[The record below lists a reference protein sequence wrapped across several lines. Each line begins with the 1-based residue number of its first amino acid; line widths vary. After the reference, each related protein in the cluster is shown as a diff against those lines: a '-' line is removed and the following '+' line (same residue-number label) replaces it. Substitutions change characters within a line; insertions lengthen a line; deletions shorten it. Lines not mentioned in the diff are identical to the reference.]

1 MKLTIHRGTHQIGG
15 SIVEVSTAN
24 TRIILDVG
32 MPLDDLMDP
41 NRKKRPPQPDPVV
54 ANVFREP
61 VDAVLLSHAHADHSG
76 LLAQIPK
83 SVPLY
88 LSRGTSKMLMAGSIY
103 AGQVDVRGLNE
114 KPVVARKSVQIGD
127 ITVTPYAVD
136 HSAFDSMAFL
146 LEADGRRLLYS
157 GDLRMHGRKPGMAK
171 VMVEAVTR
179 QPLDALVMEGT
190 NLSSDRTPGKNEVDL
205 EKEIL
210 ERIKEAPELVLAS
223 FSPMHVDRLVTFFKA
238 TRDSGRKLV
247 LDVYGAFVMH
257 LAAGQAK
264 IPKPQTCPHVR
275 IYFNRLRRPNAKVES
290 LFSDNRVTMEE
301 ILAAPRD
308 YVMLFRPSMLP
319 HDFGGTLPPHV
330 RCLYSYWHGYIDRP
344 DWQTTAAK
352 LKEAGGDLVECH
364 TSGHIH
370 VADWIQLIQS
380 LHPRTLFPIHTQVPE
395 EFRKHFE
402 NVQVLEDGHG
412 VEIG

>member
-1 MKLTIHRGTHQIGG
+1 MKLIIHRGTHQIGG

-24 TRIILDVG
+24 TRLVLDVG

-41 NRKKRPPQPDPVV
+41 GRKKGPSQADPVV
-54 ANVFREP
+54 TNVFREQ

-76 LLAQIPK
+76 LLTQIPK

-88 LSRGTSKMLMAGSIY
+88 LSQGTSKMLMAGSIY
-103 AGQVDVRGLNE
+103 AGQVDVRGLLQKTVKAGTPE
-114 KPVVARKSVQIGD
+114 QIGD
-127 ITVTPYAVD
+127 ISVTPYAVD

-171 VMVEAVTR
+171 VIVEAVTR

-190 NLSSDRTPGKNEVDL
+190 NLSSDRPHGRTEVEL
-205 EKEIL
+205 EGEIL
-210 ERIKEAPELVLAS
+210 ERIKEAPSLVLAS
-223 FSPMHVDRLVTFFKA
+223 FSPMHVDRMVTFLKA
-238 TRDSGRKLV
+238 TRDAGRKLV

-264 IPKPQTCPHVR
+264 IPKPQTCPQVR
-275 IYFNRLRRPNAKVES
+275 VYFNRLRRPNRKVER
-290 LFSDNRVTMEE
+290 LFPGNRVTLEE

-319 HDFGGTLPPHV
+319 YDFGGALPQQV
-330 RCLYSYWHGYIDRP
+330 RCLYSYWHGYLNRP
-344 DWQTTAAK
+344 DWQATAAR

-380 LHPRTLFPIHTQVPE
+380 LRPRTLFPIHTQVPE
-395 EFRKHFE
+395 EFRRHFE
-402 NVQVLEDGHG
+402 NVQLLEDGHG